1 MHYSSTTEALLR
13 RVLSFE
19 QGLCE
24 LLTVAMALL
33 IVTEAIC
40 RSVFGFSLLISDEV
54 ATYLL
59 LSIAF
64 FGMGVALGDDAL
76 FRVSFIFDALPHR
89 ARQVAVMLF
98 DAMALAC
105 VAILTWQIGRMAVS
119 SYERGAVAP
128 TTLATPL
135 YLPQGLM
142 MLGMLSLVL
151 ILVLR
156 LVHQVECWT
165 RND

>member
-1 MHYSSTTEALLR
+1 MHHSSTTETLLGC
-13 RVLSFE
+13 VLSFE
-19 QGLCE
+19 RGLCE

-40 RSVFGFSLLISDEV
+40 RSVFGFSLLISDEI

-76 FRVSFIFDALPHR
+76 FRVSFLFDALPR
-89 ARQVAVMLF
+89 KARQTARMLF
-98 DAMALAC
+98 DGMALVC
-105 VAILTWQIGRMAVS
+105 VVILTWQIGRMAVS

-156 LVHQVECWT
+156 LIQQIQTWPC
-165 RND
+165 ND

>member
-1 MHYSSTTEALLR
+1 MHYSSTTETLLG

-19 QGLCE
+19 RGICE

-33 IVTEAIC
+33 IVTEAVC
-40 RSVFGFSLLISDEV
+40 RSLLGFSLLISDEI

-64 FGMGVALGDDAL
+64 FGMGVALGDNAL
-76 FRVSFIFDALPHR
+76 FRVSFLFDALPNR
-89 ARQVAVMLF
+89 GRQVATMLF
-98 DAMALAC
+98 DAMALVC

-151 ILVLR
+151 ILALR
-156 LVHQVECWT
+156 LAHQAQSWT